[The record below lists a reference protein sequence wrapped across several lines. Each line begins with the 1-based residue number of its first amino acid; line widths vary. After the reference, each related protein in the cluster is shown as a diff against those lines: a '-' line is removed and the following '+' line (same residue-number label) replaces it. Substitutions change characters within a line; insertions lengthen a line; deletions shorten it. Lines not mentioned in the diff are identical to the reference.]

1 MKIDQTI
8 TFKDA
13 LNVATQLLNSSD
25 ILQKNVEDTLQE
37 AIAKNID
44 INYQAAF
51 ILCELAEAIYQ
62 EYLKRAKELT

>member
-25 ILQKNVEDTLQE
+25 ILQKNVEDTLQR
-37 AIAKNID
+37 ILISIIKLHL
-44 INYQAAF
+44 YYVSLLRRF
-51 ILCELAEAIYQ
+51 IKSI
-62 EYLKRAKELT
+62 